1 MANLERSLKEWRR
14 MIGNDDDLTLTVDR
28 ESGADVESPKH
39 GKIDPENT
47 PHVGGNTWAGG
58 TGGRDTAGLGGKGG
72 PYRLDAGHQVHQ
84 VPDHEKENV
93 PDHVKKAARDMNRKA
108 FAEKLREIKMSEYDA
123 QLYEQYSAGV
133 RRQVQTLRSVL
144 QSLQAKSQDRTW
156 LKNQTSG
163 DLDDNRIIDGLTG
176 EKSIYKKRGDQDPE
190 IGAPQE
196 KPKRLKVVV
205 DVSGSMY
212 RFNGHDQRLER
223 MLESTLMV
231 MEGLEGFGERIK
243 YDICGHSGEDNNI
256 PFVSHLKSPENNRER
271 LAVLKEMHAHSQ
283 FCMSGDHTLSAA
295 VLAINELGLVSEQ
308 YDESFVVVLSDANF
322 DRYGIRPESF
332 GKILNR
338 NENVNAFAIFIGS
351 LGNQADH
358 LSKRLPAGKSFV
370 CLDTKKLPEILQT
383 IFTAAML
390 K

>member
-1 MANLERSLKEWRR
+1 MLA
-14 MIGNDDDLTLTVDR
+14 G
-28 ESGADVESPKH
+28 
-39 GKIDPENT
+39 T
-47 PHVGGNTWAGG
+47 PGPGG

-108 FAEKLREIKMSEYDA
+108 FTEKLREIKMSEYDA

-133 RRQVQTLRSVL
+133 RRQVQSLRTIL

-196 KPKRLKVVV
+196 KPKRLKLVV

-231 MEGLEGFGERIK
+231 MEALEGFGDRIK
-243 YDICGHSGEDNNI
+243 YDISGHSGEDNDI
-256 PFVSHLKSPENNRER
+256 PFVSHLRSPENNNER
-271 LAVLKEMHAHSQ
+271 LKVLKEMHAHSQ

-295 VLAINELGLVSEQ
+295 VLAINELGLVTEQ
-308 YDESFVVVLSDANF
+308 FDESFVVVLSDANF

-332 GKILNR
+332 AKILNR

-351 LGNQADH
+351 LGNQADQ
-358 LSKRLPAGKSFV
+358 LSRRLPAGKSFV

-383 IFTAAML
+383 IFTATML